1 MNPTTMVVWV
11 VPLVAAGTVIGVGY
25 YTVQVVK
32 KLEEWKDG
40 PHALLHARV
49 EDRLVKLETADAIR
63 RDREERE

>member
-1 MNPTTMVVWV
+1 MIPVTVVVWV
-11 VPLVAAGTVIGVGY
+11 VPLIAVGTVIGVGY

-40 PHALLHARV
+40 PHARLHARV

-63 RDREERE
+63 RDREDRE